1 MNILEL
7 QELISPTAKEIS
19 MDVTLAEVLSE
30 LHCAE
35 FDVNLLMFGSVL
47 LSVFPI
53 STDVLQGGRSHGK
66 KGAPVNGK
74 VSMTVFTGSR

>member
-19 MDVTLAEVLSE
+19 MDVKLAEVLSE

-53 STDVLQGGRSHGK
+53 STDVLQRGRSHGK
-66 KGAPVNGK
+66 RGAPVNGK

>member
-1 MNILEL
+1 
-7 QELISPTAKEIS
+7 
-19 MDVTLAEVLSE
+19 MDVTLSEVLSE

-35 FDVNLLMFGSVL
+35 FDVNLLMFGSEL

-53 STDVLQGGRSHGK
+53 STDVLQRGRSHGK
-66 KGAPVNGK
+66 QGARVNGK